1 MSDEFIMPKVN
12 PLNANHLADINKAL
26 EAIKVGLQQAELA
39 KRVGLDVSKHEE
51 YLREMQSKFEAIKQ
65 VYFPGQ

>member
-39 KRVGLDVSKHEE
+39 KRVGLDVSKHEA

-65 VYFPGQ
+65 VYFPNE

>member
-1 MSDEFIMPKVN
+1 MSDGFVMPKVN

-26 EAIKVGLQQAELA
+26 EAINIALQQAELA
-39 KRVGLDVSKHEE
+39 KRVGLDVSKHEA

-65 VYFPGQ
+65 VYFPNE